1 MATAYHNLSDYDFNS
16 VPSAQNMKFGIVVSE
31 WNYNITGA
39 LLKGAVDTLKKH
51 GAKDENIMVKT
62 VPGSFELT
70 FGANQLIEYSEV
82 DAVIAIGCVVRGET
96 PHFDYVCMGAT
107 QGITQLNASGDVP
120 VIYGLITTNTME
132 QAEDRAG
139 GKLGNKGD
147 ECAITAIKMID
158 FAWSLQKQLYLC
170 IAIEEQSCLK
180 RDLKQFSTAK
190 GQIPEWPN
198 GADCK
203 SAGLRLRWFE
213 SIFAH

>member
-1 MATAYHNLSDYDFNS
+1 MATAYHNLSDYDFSS
-16 VPSAQNMKFGIVVSE
+16 VPSAEKMKFCIVVSE

-39 LLKGAVDTLKKH
+39 LLKGAIDTLKKH
-51 GAKDENIMVKT
+51 GAKDENILVKT

-82 DAVIAIGCVVRGET
+82 DAVIAIGCVVRGDT

-158 FAWSLQKQLYLC
+158 FAWSLQK
-170 IAIEEQSCLK
+170 
-180 RDLKQFSTAK
+180 
-190 GQIPEWPN
+190 
-198 GADCK
+198 
-203 SAGLRLRWFE
+203 
-213 SIFAH
+213 